1 MIALIG
7 NCPSS
12 GSTLL
17 ADLLDSTQFSACG
30 EELEFF
36 CNKKIYDYEKYKK
49 NINTVSGTYQI
60 CVTGI
65 YPKFQK
71 LGNYG
76 FSLPDFSNLIKN
88 SDSLVDFT
96 NSFTKRFLEHREKN
110 SSGIVFEKTPQNLN
124 CIGEFLEAF
133 PTSHFIFI
141 VRNPLYIYPSL
152 LKRNRGNYVALV
164 NWLVDVAKYFQYKD
178 HDRVVAIKYE
188 DLVERPYEI
197 VVELMQRVAGIK
209 EISENELE
217 ESYKNNQF
225 RRENAKKIS
234 TWNVQE
240 YGTIQNA
247 NEKPIDEKLLPE
259 LVKLMNLK
267 VSTRYAQLFNLP
279 ELSFESA
286 IKEFGYRNSIDTILA
301 DVVKSSTLPR
311 KSVED
316 YKLLLTRWGRA
327 YLNGEAK
334 IGDISAYLNSV
345 ELI

>member
-17 ADLLDSTQFSACG
+17 ADLLDSTKFSACG

-36 CNKKIYDYEKYKK
+36 CNKRIYDYAKYKN
-49 NINTVSGTYQI
+49 NINAVSGTYQI

-76 FSLPDFSNLIKN
+76 FTLPDFSNLISN

-96 NSFTKRFLEHREKN
+96 NSFSKHFLEHRKKN
-110 SSGIVFEKTPQNLN
+110 SNGFVFEKTPQNLN
-124 CIGEFLEAF
+124 CLGEFLETF

-164 NWLVDVAKYFQYKD
+164 NWLIDVAKYFEYKD
-178 HDRVVAIKYE
+178 HDRVITIKYE
-188 DLVERPYEI
+188 ELVKRPYEI
-197 VVELMQRVAGIK
+197 VLELLQKVAGITDISVA
-209 EISENELE
+209 EIE
-217 ESYKNNQF
+217 ESYKNNLF

-247 NEKPIDEKLLPE
+247 NEKQLDEKLLPE
-259 LVKLMNLK
+259 LVKLMNIK
-267 VSTRYAQLFNLP
+267 VSSKYAQLFNLP

-286 IKEFGYRNSIDTILA
+286 IKEFCYSDSIGKSFTNIE
-301 DVVKSSTLPR
+301 KSSMLPE
-311 KSVED
+311 KSMED

-334 IGDISAYLNSV
+334 IGDISTHLNPV
-345 ELI
+345 ELV